1 MTIRMTQDEVEAYMS
16 RFAAPEDPCLE
27 IPDEGPEKRLQA
39 KCLQYCQDQGY
50 KAWHDWS
57 RKKNKAGF
65 PDLMIFMPE
74 GRVRLVE
81 LKSAG
86 RKLRKEQQEVSR
98 HLLFLGHRVYVVRSF
113 KRFLEVMAK

>member
-1 MTIRMTQDEVEAYMS
+1 MIRTSQKDIEDRWRKHYGVG
-16 RFAAPEDPCLE
+16 EDPGLE
-27 IPDEGPEKRLQA
+27 IPDVGPERRLQA
-39 KCLQYCQDQGY
+39 KCLQYCQDKTY
-50 KAWHDWS
+50 KVWHDWS
-57 RKKNKAGF
+57 RKKNQPGW

-98 HLLFLGHRVYVVRSF
+98 HLLFLGHRVHIVRSF
-113 KRFLEVMAK
+113 KRFLEVMEK